1 MPKSAGRR
9 ATGALNLAMPA
20 RGQSVGWLV
29 RSREVPTF
37 NRTND
42 LREGAGKKVSL
53 KRKRNFQRRPHP
65 PRTWVYIIGHPTEGP
80 VKIGV
85 TKNAKRRLQGVQTVS
100 AHKLTIL
107 ARFRG
112 DKADEARIHERFK
125 LLRLEGEW
133 FERNTEL
140 AWFIKS
146 IRDRQPLDQWFE
158 ASPANEWDVPDDSPP
173 IGPP

>member
-1 MPKSAGRR
+1 
-9 ATGALNLAMPA
+9 
-20 RGQSVGWLV
+20 V

-37 NRTND
+37 KHINE
-42 LREGAGKKVSL
+42 LAQGADEKVPL

-85 TKNAKRRLQGVQTVS
+85 TKNAKRRLAGLQTAS

-107 ARFRG
+107 ARFCG

-125 LLRLEGEW
+125 LARLEGEC
-133 FERNTEL
+133 FKRTIEV
-140 AWFIKS
+140 AGFIKD
-146 IRDRQPLDQWFE
+146 IRRRQPLDQW
-158 ASPANEWDVPDDSPP
+158 V
-173 IGPP
+173 